1 MPKDTFS
8 GSRQAATDASGRP
21 EMGVRRFGRVNWL
34 GLWTLTSREVQ
45 RFTNVWT
52 QTLAAP
58 IATASLFMV
67 VFTLALGAARPPID
81 GFAFAHFLAPGILM
95 MTVIQNAFANT
106 SSSILISKVQGN
118 IVDTLMPPLS
128 PGELLAGFVAG
139 GVLRG
144 LCVAIGV
151 GIIIFSVVGLG
162 LAHPV
167 WALMFVLSGAA
178 LMALIGLIAGI
189 LAQKFD
195 HLAALTNFV
204 VVPLSFLSGTFYS
217 INVLPPMFQTL
228 IHINPIFHLIDGMR
242 YATLGTADSH
252 PVVGLL
258 VVLAVDAALALLA
271 WRWLKSGFRL
281 KT

>member
-1 MPKDTFS
+1 MPEDT
-8 GSRQAATDASGRP
+8 GAIAGAARTAPPS
-21 EMGVRRFGRVNWL
+21 MGVRRFGRFNWL

-45 RFTNVWT
+45 RFANVWT

-58 IATASLFMV
+58 VATASLFML
-67 VFTLALGAARPPID
+67 VFSLALGANRAPVEGMP
-81 GFAFAHFLAPGILM
+81 FAHFLAPGILM

-128 PGELLAGFVAG
+128 PGELLTGFTGG

-144 LCVAIGV
+144 LFVALGV
-151 GIIIFSVVGLG
+151 GIVIFPFLGLG
-162 LAHPV
+162 VEHPV
-167 WALMFVLSGAA
+167 WALLFVLSGSA
-178 LMALIGLIAGI
+178 LMALVGILAAI

-204 VVPLSFLSGTFYS
+204 VTPLSFLSGTFYS
-217 INVLPPMFQTL
+217 IEVLPDWAQVA
-228 IHINPIFHLIDGMR
+228 IQVNPIFHLIDGMR
-242 YATLGTADSH
+242 YAVLGSADSH
-252 PVVGLL
+252 PFIGIA
-258 VVLAVDAALALLA
+258 VVLAVDAVLAIVA
-271 WRWLKSGFRL
+271 WRWLKSGYRL